1 MLIRRADEMK
11 GQAVEM
17 EGVKDIEM
25 RLLMG
30 RSDGAPTFAMRHF
43 TVQPGGHSP
52 KHQHPYE
59 HGVQVLHGSGT
70 VEVDGEMH
78 QLRAGDSIF
87 IEPNALHQ
95 FRADC
100 GEELQ
105 FICMVPTS
113 FDCGKPTPGS

>member
-1 MLIRRADEMK
+1 MLVRRADEME

-25 RLLMG
+25 RLLLG

-59 HGVQVLHGSGT
+59 HGVLVLHGAGT
-70 VEVDGEMH
+70 VEVDGETH
-78 QLRAGDSIF
+78 RLQPGDSLF

-100 GEELQ
+100 GESLE
-105 FICMVPTS
+105 FMCMVPTS